1 MNLFYALGF
10 GYIVPRKV
18 IFSAPASEDPNTS
31 RHKTHPTI
39 LHHTRLQAQ
48 PNPRPLLDPRHAII
62 MLITRPNGQVFA
74 IAREREARDLV
85 DKPGIL
91 LHSFLGNM
99 VPNRDRLVRST
110 RGERVVAVARPGR
123 GNKSASSLHSYA
135 RHLCLHG
142 MISDRI
148 NRVDAIHPVHC
159 GTMTPKSIPLRLSGF
174 RRVRVFHRYP
184 SLDRARCPACTSD
197 ESITMKATLVSLV
210 VGRPLDPLFGSSRP
224 QRTSTI
230 RHHPNTPRHEL

>member
-1 MNLFYALGF
+1 
-10 GYIVPRKV
+10 
-18 IFSAPASEDPNTS
+18 
-31 RHKTHPTI
+31 
-39 LHHTRLQAQ
+39 
-48 PNPRPLLDPRHAII
+48 
-62 MLITRPNGQVFA
+62 MLITRPNGQILA

-91 LHSFLGNM
+91 LHSFLGDV

-148 NRVDAIHPVHC
+148 DRVNAIHSVHC

-174 RRVRVFHRYP
+174 RRVRVLHCDP
-184 SLDRARCPACTSD
+184 SLDRARCPACASAQ
-197 ESITMKATLVSLV
+197 SITIKAILVSLI
-210 VGRPLDPLFGSSRP
+210 VGRPWTPCLARPDPYVPRPSAIIPILLVMNFNALSR
-224 QRTSTI
+224 S
-230 RHHPNTPRHEL
+230 